1 MCNKL
6 RGPVDHPFVGEG
18 GLFFKRHR
26 GPHLMN
32 HDPSFLRLLN
42 LIYLLAHSTF
52 LAVRKF
58 IPLSGSAVTYPPGPP
73 TSSLRKGRVLISS
86 LEVSASGAGSAVC
99 YCMSR
104 FRVRQNLQC
113 RSLIVTK
120 LVSTK
125 TEMNILEN
133 LFIGRI

>member
-42 LIYLLAHSTF
+42 LIYLLAHSAF

-86 LEVSASGAGSAVC
+86 LEVFGFR
-99 YCMSR
+99 SR
-104 FRVRQNLQC
+104 FSSLLLHEPIQGPTKPPMPNSGRVCVLP
-113 RSLIVTK
+113 LIA
-120 LVSTK
+120 
-125 TEMNILEN
+125 
-133 LFIGRI
+133 